1 MTYENTSVILRS
13 LRKQSGMTQSQMAQK
28 LKIHMQYVS
37 NFERSKCLPPA
48 HVMKKIYKA
57 MNAEQKQNFVQALAQ
72 DFVNNYMSKIE

>member
-37 NFERSKCLPPA
+37 NFERGKCLPPTHA
-48 HVMKKIYKA
+48 MKKIYKA
-57 MNAEQKQNFVQALAQ
+57 MSAEQKQNFVQALAQ
-72 DFVNNYMSKIE
+72 DFVDNYMRKIK